1 MASGAVNLAIG
12 LGAAVGA
19 GALIVVPDKKQKDEA
34 AMDMF
39 DCKFDQL
46 HPQDKKAAEFRAGH
60 QRWTN
65 FFEKSWYPI
74 TRKLPG
80 AKNPIVNPYKD
91 AEPLGGGQDDEE

>member
-1 MASGAVNLAIG
+1 MDLGLRIAIG
-12 LGAAVGA
+12 MGVAAGTA
-19 GALIVVPDKKQKDEA
+19 GLIIVPNKKQKDAA

-39 DCKFDQL
+39 DMSFDQL
-46 HPQDKKAAEFRAGH
+46 HPQDKKAAEFRAGR

-65 FFEKSWYPI
+65 FFEKSVYPI

-91 AEPLGGGQDDEE
+91 AEPLGGGQDDDE